1 MTATF
6 EGHTIVLR
14 SLVGSH
20 CANLNVANSDE
31 DWKYFVTPTFEDLYN
46 GTMYANAS
54 ISETLDYDVHDIRKL
69 GALLWEANLNFVSV
83 LFGIDYI
90 DDGLVWI
97 ADNNEKLATMNL
109 PRFYNA
115 TMGMHRE
122 KMSTLL
128 KGTGNTQVLI
138 EKYGYDTK
146 QATHAMRF
154 LLVLKRVAIG
164 MKMSEALWFTGM
176 DREMLI
182 GIKSGNLTLDEFR
195 EMVFLWKGVHE
206 NFIKEWFAKQVADE
220 AMHILL
226 DHRIKEFIRINL

>member
-1 MTATF
+1 
-6 EGHTIVLR
+6 
-14 SLVGSH
+14 
-20 CANLNVANSDE
+20 
-31 DWKYFVTPTFEDLYN
+31 
-46 GTMYANAS
+46 MYANAS